1 LGTAMQQPVPER
13 FSQLEQQRPERRL
26 AQERR
31 LV

>member
-1 LGTAMQQPVPER
+1 MQQPVPER